1 MKNKQLILTGCV
13 SLALASA
20 ACADLTVNITGAT
33 AFRAA
38 ATFSIIAYLGG
49 TGVTTFAFDTNTGT
63 TAGGSNRSIFRG
75 TVSGLGVVTV
85 RASWSG
91 STAGI
96 AAVAAGTPVQ
106 VFLPGTTLTTAGN
119 GFAAAGT
126 NFETAPASFAF
137 SDVAQAASN
146 TLSPILSGTQVGV
159 VPFEF
164 MANQSAHAV
173 PLMNNMTDQI
183 MASIYST
190 SQVPLR
196 VFTGALTDVKKVFPT
211 GRNNGSGSRATVL
224 GETRF
229 GFFTGVQQYRNFE
242 TGGHN
247 GPGPIDK
254 IDFALNGGNSSN
266 SFLRDLMKGTSGAVD
281 LYEDVTTPNPT
292 PGGPPIVTSTKF
304 EDDVDCLLITY
315 LTRSDAISAAVDP
328 DGAGPQK
335 GAKPLTYN
343 GVPYSD
349 DAVKTGA
356 YTLWGYQW
364 LYQAPTISADEVTFR
379 NAFTT
384 TIPNNLGTAAIPIP
398 LMKATRA
405 GGDGGPIT
413 PNFLP

>member
-1 MKNKQLILTGCV
+1 MKNKQLILTGFV
-13 SLALASA
+13 SLALAGA

-38 ATFSIIAYLGG
+38 ANTSIIALLGG
-49 TGVTTFAFDTNTGT
+49 GATVYAFDTTTGAN
-63 TAGGSNRSIFRG
+63 AGLTNRAIYRG
-75 TVSGLGVVTV
+75 TVSGIAGTVTV

-106 VFLPGTTLTTAGN
+106 LLKPTTTMTTAGN
-119 GFAAAGT
+119 GIAAVAAD
-126 NFETAPASFAF
+126 FETAPASFAF

-146 TLSPILSGTQVGV
+146 TLSPILSGSQVGV

-164 MANQSAHAV
+164 MANQSAFGH
-173 PLMNNMTDQI
+173 PLMTNMTDQI
-183 MASIYST
+183 MSAIYST
-190 SQVPLR
+190 SEVPLR
-196 VFTGALTDVKKVFPT
+196 AFTGTPTDTKRVFAT

-229 GFFTGVQQYRNFE
+229 GFFTPVQQYRNFE

-247 GPGPIDK
+247 GPGAIDK
-254 IDFALNGGNSSN
+254 IEFILNGGNSSN
-266 SFLRDLMKGTSGAVD
+266 SFLRDLMKGTSDAVD
-281 LYEDVTTPNPT
+281 LVETGTA
-292 PGGPPIVTSTKF
+292 F
-304 EDDVDCLLITY
+304 ENNISCLLITY
-315 LTRSDAISAAVDP
+315 LTRSDAIAAAVDP
-328 DGAGPQK
+328 DGAGPQR

-349 DAVKTGA
+349 DAVRQGA

-364 LYQAPTISADEVTFR
+364 LYQAPTITADATTFR
-379 NAFTT
+379 TAFTAA
-384 TIPNNLGTAAIPIP
+384 IPANLGTAAIPIP
-398 LMKATRA
+398 SMVATRA

-413 PNFLP
+413 P